1 MFAVVYLSGRH
12 CSLGPPTGEW
22 QPILAK
28 ADIKEAFRI
37 IPVHPADRWLLG
49 MKWGDQVVIDKVLPF
64 GLRSAPL
71 IFTAV
76 ADAMEWI
83 IRQRGVQFIFHYM
96 DDYIFLGRPLSNEC
110 SDSLN
115 TALHCFAELGAPI
128 EPDKCEGPA
137 TCLTILGIEVDTR
150 RMQLRLPQEKL
161 ALMKETVSNWR
172 GLKHCTKR
180 ELLSLVGTL
189 QHASKVIK
197 PGRALVRR
205 MIELSKAR
213 KRMEDHIRLNKA
225 FRSDIEWWHQFASS
239 WNGTSILA
247 PVHKENPDG
256 IVVSDASGRWGCGA
270 FHGPEWF
277 QLQWDHNT
285 LSLHITI
292 KELLPVVIAA
302 AVWGRSWAG
311 KTILALSDNIATVQI
326 LNQHQSKDPDAMH
339 LIRCLSLIECQY
351 DFSVI
356 SKHIPGER
364 NTLADALSL
373 EIIICT
379 SFPTALRLLPLP
391 QPFQHP

>member
-1 MFAVVYLSGRH
+1 MDLSAPDGRSVNH
-12 CSLGPPTGEW
+12 FISKDLCSLSYISVDDIARSVLQLGSGSL
-22 QPILAK
+22 LAK

-49 MKWGDQVVIDKVLPF
+49 MKWGDQVVIDKVL
-64 GLRSAPL
+64 RTPL
-71 IFTAV
+71 CTADLHSGGGCHGV
-76 ADAMEWI
+76 DNI
-83 IRQRGVQFIFHYM
+83 VQFIFHYM

-110 SDSLN
+110 SDSFN

-161 ALMKETVSNWR
+161 ALMKETVSSWQ

-197 PGRALVRR
+197 PGRAFVRR

-256 IVVSDASGRWGCGA
+256 IVVSDASGRWGCGPSTA
-270 FHGPEWF
+270 PNGSNCNGTTIHS
-277 QLQWDHNT
+277 
-285 LSLHITI
+285 LSTSPS
-292 KELLPVVIAA
+292 KSCC
-302 AVWGRSWAG
+302 RS
-311 KTILALSDNIATVQI
+311 
-326 LNQHQSKDPDAMH
+326 
-339 LIRCLSLIECQY
+339 
-351 DFSVI
+351 
-356 SKHIPGER
+356 
-364 NTLADALSL
+364 
-373 EIIICT
+373 
-379 SFPTALRLLPLP
+379 
-391 QPFQHP
+391 